1 MSSIFIILF
10 SIIILFPP
18 FSHSLIY
25 FFIHIAYSYIMLYI
39 VIPFMHLSI
48 IVLILNVLTLSLEHV
63 SLYKSFPFY
72 LYTSEIHYNIITYF
86 IRYYVYNKHTRYS
99 STLYRLASQQP
110 TQKLYKICLE
120 SKNNAVDCTIF
131 LVWPTCWPGP

>member
-39 VIPFMHLSI
+39 FIPFKHLNI
-48 IVLILNVLTLSLEHV
+48 IVLILNVLMLSLEHV

-72 LYTSEIHYNIITYF
+72 LYTSEIHYNIMTYF
-86 IRYYVYNKHTRYS
+86 IRYYVYNKYTILLNYTQYNTIYS
-99 STLYRLASQQP
+99 STLYRLAGQ
-110 TQKLYKICLE
+110 
-120 SKNNAVDCTIF
+120 
-131 LVWPTCWPGP
+131 WPT